1 LEGSGESAQMVEILT
16 LGSISSVALKY
27 IKKCIDDASRAFD
40 LDVRALRVVVA
51 ESRERLGE
59 FLDASLGG
67 AGLAPQPLS
76 SASHLYVAGRP
87 TVMVVAS
94 ELYDKGEA
102 VVWGEMLIA
111 LAHAKLHGSEEYYAI
126 RVLPP
131 TLQRI
136 VECGALKDFVMAV
149 LYLVASGVKGYE
161 ATKFVVERGYL
172 SEMEGL
178 FKFHLRI
185 TPEERASWIMAK
197 GNPRAQALLAL
208 NAFKILANALPVYS
222 SSTDGELR
230 GLFEENL
237 DVMPPE
243 LRSDVKRALFD
254 VLPREPQKTFERIEA
269 CLEALREIVCTALL

>member
-1 LEGSGESAQMVEILT
+1 MVEILT
-16 LGSISSVALKY
+16 LGSISSVALNY
-27 IKKCIDDASRAFD
+27 IRKCIDDASRAFD

-51 ESRERLGE
+51 ESRERLSE

-67 AGLAPQPLS
+67 TGLAPQPLS

-87 TVMVVAS
+87 TIMVVAS

-102 VVWGEMLIA
+102 VVRGEMLIA

-126 RVLPP
+126 RVPP
-131 TLQRI
+131 MLQRI
-136 VECGALKDFVMAV
+136 VECGASEDFVMAV

-161 ATKFVVERGYL
+161 ATRFVVDRGYL
-172 SEMEGL
+172 SEMEEL

-185 TPEERASWIMAK
+185 TPEERTSWIMAK

-208 NAFKILANALPVYS
+208 NAFKALANALPAYS
-222 SSTDGELR
+222 SSTDSELR

-237 DVMPPE
+237 EVIPPD
-243 LRSDVKRALFD
+243 LRSDVERALFD
-254 VLPREPQKTFERIEA
+254 VLPQEPQKTFERVEA
-269 CLEALREIVCTALL
+269 CLEALREVIYAVLL